1 MSKRH
6 LIRTAIVCVSLF
18 GLTGCGIGFNPGT
31 NQRASGN
38 GANQNVGDLEIRNAT
53 IVVDPRDPSAGTLLV
68 SIYNKGN
75 QTDRLAGI
83 TSLEFESQIGAVLPI
98 ETNQALSVGLSADEK
113 IYLASTTLAL
123 IPGTYVKTTFTFANA
138 PAATLPILVNTNTG
152 NYKDI
157 ELP

>member
-1 MSKRH
+1 MSNRH
-6 LIRTAIVCVSLF
+6 IIRTAIVCASLL
-18 GLTGCGIGFNPGT
+18 GLTGCGVGFSPGT
-31 NQRASGN
+31 NQRVSGN

-53 IVVDPRDPSAGTLLV
+53 IVVDPSNPSAGTLLV
-68 SIYNKGN
+68 SIYNKGD
-75 QTDRLAGI
+75 QTDRLVGI
-83 TSLEFESQIGAVLPI
+83 SSQEFESQISAVLLI

-113 IYLASTTLAL
+113 IYLASTVLAL

-138 PAATLPILVNTNTG
+138 PAVTLSILVNAKTG

>member
-6 LIRTAIVCVSLF
+6 LIRTAIICVSLF

-53 IVVDPRDPSAGTLLV
+53 IVVDPKDPSAGTLLV
-68 SIYNKGN
+68 SIYNKGD
-75 QTDRLAGI
+75 QTDRLVGI
-83 TSLEFESQIGAVLPI
+83 SSQEFESQISAVLLI

-138 PAATLPILVNTNTG
+138 PAVTLPILVNTNTG